1 MEICRVVTD
10 ETLREAVRHGDS
22 CYPFAY
28 YEEDIWEFDFHRID
42 WHWHYELEFLYA
54 AEGGLHCL
62 AGDGSVDLPCG
73 WGILVNSGR
82 LHRYE
87 AESHVLTPN
96 IVFSPLLL
104 AQEQSLIYEKYVAP
118 VLESELDFQALN
130 PDIGWQ
136 AQVLQALQQIFALQK
151 ADRERELSTV
161 RLLLQIWEILTEYME
176 LPSKPAGQC
185 GMDYR
190 QARLRTM
197 MQYMQ
202 DHYREALTLEQIAA
216 SAAVSKSSALHAFQ
230 SGIHLS
236 PVAYLIQY
244 RLSRAA
250 EQLRMTQKTIS
261 AIAEDTGFS
270 SAGYFCRKFRQ
281 YYGRTPGE
289 YRNGKQ
295 AERKKKADAPHP

>member
-1 MEICRVVTD
+1 
-10 ETLREAVRHGDS
+10 
-22 CYPFAY
+22 
-28 YEEDIWEFDFHRID
+28 
-42 WHWHYELEFLYA
+42 
-54 AEGGLHCL
+54 
-62 AGDGSVDLPCG
+62 
-73 WGILVNSGR
+73 
-82 LHRYE
+82 
-87 AESHVLTPN
+87 
-96 IVFSPLLL
+96 
-104 AQEQSLIYEKYVAP
+104 
-118 VLESELDFQALN
+118 
-130 PDIGWQ
+130 
-136 AQVLQALQQIFALQK
+136 
-151 ADRERELSTV
+151 
-161 RLLLQIWEILTEYME
+161 
-176 LPSKPAGQC
+176 
-185 GMDYR
+185 MDYR